1 MRILLAFVLACLG
14 LSAQI
19 VQESFSRDPGP
30 LDFIRGEGF
39 EQAILQALTGDALV
53 GRDAAGRVVPRLAEQ
68 WEWKEGA
75 LRFLIRKDARFL
87 DGSLVRPEDALWT
100 LEAILRDHK
109 ASPSKQALLRGLRMR
124 LLGRALEVK
133 ADRPRERLLC
143 DLAQVPIAKE
153 GQRSVGSGPFS
164 LALKDGEWH
173 LSARAH
179 FLAPR
184 IPGLRFRLIAD
195 DQAILHNLQKGWLTL
210 GVPMARRGLR
220 PPPTHLEIQQ
230 PLHAQLIVWSRAGVA
245 PLRGLARWRGEA
257 TPDGF
262 FGGQARPSRGLW
274 PESLGF
280 SPRPMVAAA
289 GDPPRHSRWE
299 ILYTAGDPTAE
310 KFLLAL
316 RERAKRDGVI
326 LEPRAV
332 EAAVLYDRLTKGDF
346 QLACAVNV
354 FDPHPWAVLDLL
366 VPKGAV
372 NFAHWSHP
380 RLSALLPK
388 LLDAKA
394 RAWNE
399 LEALWAENPTS
410 LPLLDFLGIVW
421 VDKRLEVTPSAQ
433 GLYLSTPGAAGWRW
447 RP

>member
-1 MRILLAFVLACLG
+1 MRILLAFVLACVG
-14 LSAQI
+14 LFAQI

-53 GRDAAGRVVPRLAEQ
+53 GRDAAGRVVPRLAEH
-68 WEWKEGA
+68 WEWKEGG
-75 LRFLIRKDARFL
+75 LRFLIRKDARFV
-87 DGSLVRPEDALWT
+87 DGSPVRPEDALWT
-100 LEAILRDHK
+100 LEAIRKDPK
-109 ASPSKQALLRGLRMR
+109 ASPSKRALIEGLRVR
-124 LLGRALEVK
+124 LVGGHLEVR
-133 ADRPRERLLC
+133 ADRPRERLLS
-143 DLAQVPIAKE
+143 DLAQVPITKE
-153 GQRSVGSGPFS
+153 GHRSLGSGPFS

-173 LSARAH
+173 LSARVH

-210 GVPMARRGLR
+210 GVPTARRGLR
-220 PPPTHLEIQQ
+220 PPPTHREIQQ

-257 TPDGF
+257 TPEGF

-280 SPRPMVAAA
+280 SPRSMAAA
-289 GDPPRHSRWE
+289 PENRAGNSRWE
-299 ILYTAGDPTAE
+299 ILYTAGDLTAE

-316 RERAKRDGVI
+316 RERAKRDGAS

-332 EAAVLYDRLTKGDF
+332 EAAVLYERLSKGDF

-366 VPKGAV
+366 APQGAV

-380 RLSALLPK
+380 GLSALLPK
-388 LLDAKA
+388 LVDAKV

-410 LPLLDFLGIVW
+410 LPLLDFLGTVW